1 MTGLLEAI
9 ARRQIRRICHFT
21 PSRNLGHILMGKRG
35 VLASARLTADERNVF
50 NPTDLE
56 RFDRHTGHV
65 CCSVEFPNAWY
76 FRKARGKEPLFLD
89 WSVLL
94 INPEVLMIPGVKFCP
109 RNAAAAGGALAQEGT
124 AGFSAMYETEV
135 TGAGG
140 RVFQRTSSRHP
151 AVPTDEQAEVLVPD
165 AIAPHLLFGVAVS
178 SSQQARVEM
187 ARLKILRIEPPPF
200 YIAPQFYDPAAL
212 SDAIRTGTVHA
223 EARHHVLEV

>member
-1 MTGLLEAI
+1 MSLFEAI

-35 VLASARLTADERNVF
+35 VLASAQLTADERNVF

-76 FRKARGKEPLFLD
+76 FRTARGNEPLFLD

-109 RNAAAAGGALAQEGT
+109 RNAAAASGALAQEGA
-124 AGFSAMYETEV
+124 AGFSAMYAAEV
-135 TGAGG
+135 TGTGG
-140 RVFQRTSSRHP
+140 RVFRRTSSRHP
-151 AVPTDEQAEVLVPD
+151 AVPTDEQAEVLIPD

-178 SSQQARVEM
+178 SRDQAQMEI
-187 ARLKILRIEPPPF
+187 ARLRILRIEPPPF
-200 YIAPQFYDPAAL
+200 YIAPQFYDPVAL
-212 SDAIRTGTVHA
+212 SDAIRTGKA
-223 EARHHVLEV
+223 YPEAQHHVTEE